1 MLPAGS
7 AFGSEFCCDLFGVTN
22 GGLMHLR
29 VGRGVGLGGAAH
41 LPESSDHGKN
51 SHSKHCSSVLAND
64 KPVDTLP
71 PGFCPMYIKSNIK
84 LQSIGIRQFL
94 ALPLSL
100 QYGCLTIQ
108 VARLILNLDAGFPHA
123 PSTVVLD

>member
-1 MLPAGS
+1 
-7 AFGSEFCCDLFGVTN
+7 
-22 GGLMHLR
+22 
-29 VGRGVGLGGAAH
+29 
-41 LPESSDHGKN
+41 
-51 SHSKHCSSVLAND
+51 
-64 KPVDTLP
+64 
-71 PGFCPMYIKSNIK
+71 MYMKSNMK

-108 VARLILNLDAGFPHA
+108 VARLILNLDAGFPQA